1 MTENRVGILGGTFDP
16 IHSGHLGI
24 ADEMMRQLELQE
36 ILFIPAG
43 QPWLKGQ
50 EVISSGAQRLQM
62 VKLAIASNPCFKVST
77 IELER
82 PGPSYSIDTILDLRG
97 SLGAGVRLFLIL
109 GFDALAG
116 LPQWKE
122 PERLA
127 ELCQVVGV
135 GRPSYNEFDLNDLE
149 PLIPGASERVIMVD
163 MPQIDVSASDIRRRV
178 SRGLSIRH
186 LVPESVEEYILEH
199 GLYQEGGFED

>member
-1 MTENRVGILGGTFDP
+1 MTEERVGILGGTFDP
-16 IHSGHLGI
+16 IHVGHLGI
-24 ADEMMRQLELQE
+24 ADEGMRQLGLREV
-36 ILFIPAG
+36 LFIPAG

-50 EVISSGAQRLQM
+50 ELVSSGKHRLQM
-62 VKLAIASNPCFKVST
+62 VKLAITTNPCFKVST

-97 SLGAGVRLFLIL
+97 KLGAEVRLFLVL

-122 PERLA
+122 PERIVN
-127 ELCQVVGV
+127 LCQVVGV
-135 GRPSYNEFDLNDLE
+135 GRPGYSEFDLHDLE
-149 PLIPGASERVIMVD
+149 PLIPRASERIIVVD
-163 MPQIDVSASDIRRRV
+163 MPQIDINASDIRRRV

-186 LVPESVEEYILEH
+186 LVPEAVEEYILEH